1 MENIV
6 PYYGQNIRL
15 KCIHY
20 TSCLNLSSVGK
31 RLKKSMQQ
39 VLALRQNICLNICDY
54 FKNMSKAQR
63 FNFTYRAYG
72 KRSRWGSNKI
82 TITNASIDK
91 QITLK
96 VDYIYKIENTDLE
109 IGVSGVSLR
118 ILFYFEARRCSRQT
132 DSVYAL
138 RINLL
143 NIMIQKTLLR
153 GRGTTIIM
161 KLNEST
167 KEVKNKKIKEFTWSR
182 TQDLWL

>member
-1 MENIV
+1 MV
-6 PYYGQNIRL
+6 

-39 VLALRQNICLNICDY
+39 VLALRQNRFFLNICDY
-54 FKNMSKAQR
+54 LK
-63 FNFTYRAYG
+63 
-72 KRSRWGSNKI
+72 KI
-82 TITNASIDK
+82 CQKHRDSTSHIEHTVNVLGEGPTKLTITNASIDK

-96 VDYIYKIENTDLE
+96 RDYIYKIENTDLE
-109 IGVSGVSLR
+109 IGVSGVLLC

-132 DSVYAL
+132 GSVYAL

-153 GRGTTIIM
+153 GRGTSIIM
-161 KLNEST
+161 KLNVSN
-167 KEVKNKKIKEFTWSR
+167 KEVKIQKQKKKNLRGLELR
-182 TQDLWL
+182 TFWL